1 MRSINT
7 SNHMPCLRAQ
17 ARSRLRGLVGA
28 LLGCLLITA
37 WLPAALAQAVA
48 PPESSIAPQSSG
60 PLRLTPQGTTSKD
73 KPDEPMQLMAVPRDS
88 GREAKA
94 AQGLERYPENLIDY
108 QQALKAGLVEPLSEF
123 ETFVSQQAQKVVRR
137 MGAQLMR
144 ENLAA
149 GTEQDSERQV
159 PSDYLIGIGDEIQL
173 TLWGSVDGDLRLV
186 VDRGGRITIP
196 RVGPVMVAGTRYAEL
211 NETLHKRVAQVF
223 RNFQLS
229 ASLGKLR
236 AIRVYVTGFTSKP
249 GSYTVS
255 SLSTMVGALI
265 QAGGPSAAGSFRRID
280 LRRGGRTLATLDLY
294 DLLVKGDKSS
304 DLPLQAGDVVHVHP
318 IGPQVGV
325 LGSVNRPAVVELRE
339 RETAADALSYVGGL
353 STVADRSRVSIERL
367 ADRNSSRIVQLALP
381 QDVKHEMRDGDLLR
395 VFSSVNAL
403 LPQHRQHKRVMVQGE
418 VAKPGEYIMPPQ
430 STLADVIA
438 AAGGLTPQAYIFGT
452 EFNRESVRRTQQE
465 NYERALRD
473 LETEFAKATTTQR
486 ALTADEAAAQAGRA
500 SASDR
505 LIARLRAVRPN
516 GRIVLQLDARAGA
529 RDLPTLALEDGD
541 QLHIPARPNTVG
553 VFGSV
558 FNSGSF
564 LVQEGST
571 ISDMLQLAG
580 GPTRG
585 ADTGSLFVLRANG
598 SVVSARQSNSGWFS
612 VSSSLNVA
620 ALPGDTVFVPEELN
634 KSTFVQSAKEWTQI
648 LSQFGLGVAALKSL
662 K

>member
-1 MRSINT
+1 
-7 SNHMPCLRAQ
+7 
-17 ARSRLRGLVGA
+17 
-28 LLGCLLITA
+28 
-37 WLPAALAQAVA
+37 
-48 PPESSIAPQSSG
+48 
-60 PLRLTPQGTTSKD
+60 
-73 KPDEPMQLMAVPRDS
+73 
-88 GREAKA
+88 
-94 AQGLERYPENLIDY
+94 
-108 QQALKAGLVEPLSEF
+108 
-123 ETFVSQQAQKVVRR
+123 
-137 MGAQLMR
+137 
-144 ENLAA
+144 
-149 GTEQDSERQV
+149 
-159 PSDYLIGIGDEIQL
+159 
-173 TLWGSVDGDLRLV
+173 
-186 VDRGGRITIP
+186 
-196 RVGPVMVAGTRYAEL
+196 
-211 NETLHKRVAQVF
+211 
-223 RNFQLS
+223 
-229 ASLGKLR
+229 
-236 AIRVYVTGFTSKP
+236 
-249 GSYTVS
+249 
-255 SLSTMVGALI
+255 
-265 QAGGPSAAGSFRRID
+265 
-280 LRRGGRTLATLDLY
+280 
-294 DLLVKGDKSS
+294 
-304 DLPLQAGDVVHVHP
+304 
-318 IGPQVGV
+318 
-325 LGSVNRPAVVELRE
+325 
-339 RETAADALSYVGGL
+339 
-353 STVADRSRVSIERL
+353 VADRSRVSIERL

>member
-1 MRSINT
+1 MRSIPNSHPT
-7 SNHMPCLRAQ
+7 PCLRAP
-17 ARSRLRGLVGA
+17 ARLRLRSRVGA
-28 LLGCLLITA
+28 LLGSLLLAA
-37 WLPAALAQAVA
+37 WLPAALAQGVV
-48 PPESSIAPQSSG
+48 PPETNAASQSSG
-60 PLRLTPQGTTSKD
+60 PLRLTPPNGGNK
-73 KPDEPMQLMAVPRDS
+73 DEPMQLLAVPRAQD
-88 GREAKA
+88 RETGAKTA
-94 AQGLERYPENLIDY
+94 ARLDRHTENLSDY
-108 QQALKAGLVEPLSEF
+108 QNAVQAGLLEPLSEF

-137 MGAQLMR
+137 MGVQLMR

-149 GTEQDSERQV
+149 GTEQDSVRQV
-159 PSDYLIGIGDEIQL
+159 PSDYLIGIGDELQL

-196 RVGPVMVAGTRYAEL
+196 RVGPVMVAGTRYADL

-255 SLSTMVGALI
+255 SLSTMVGALV

-280 LRRGGRTLATLDLY
+280 LRRGGKTLATLDLY

-325 LGSVNRPAVVELRE
+325 LGSVNRPAVIELRE
-339 RETAADALSYVGGL
+339 RETAADALNYAGGL
-353 STVADRSRVSIERL
+353 SAVADRSRLSIERL
-367 ADRNSSRIVQLALP
+367 ADRSGSRIVQLALP
-381 QDVKHEMRDGDLLR
+381 QDARHEMSDGDLLR
-395 VFSSVNAL
+395 VFSSVIAL

-430 STLADVIA
+430 STLADVIN

-452 EFNRESVRRTQQE
+452 EFNRESVRRIQQE

-505 LIARLRAVRPN
+505 LIARLRAVRPT
-516 GRIVLQLDARAGA
+516 GRIVLQLDARASA

-662 K
+662 N